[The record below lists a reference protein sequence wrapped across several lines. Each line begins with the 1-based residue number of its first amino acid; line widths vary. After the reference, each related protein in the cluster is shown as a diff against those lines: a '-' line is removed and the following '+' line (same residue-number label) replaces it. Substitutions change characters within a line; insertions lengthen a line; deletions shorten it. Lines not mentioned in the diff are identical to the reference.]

1 MSKKLCK
8 GIRKDGSPCQG
19 NALDQYDG
27 YCIAHGP
34 TPDQAYQWR
43 SEGGKKSSTAA
54 RLDKRIPERLKYL
67 HDILET
73 GLKQVLDG
81 TLSPARYNAS
91 CRGVKMILDLYR
103 QSDQEMD
110 DIRAEEIQAAAAAYL
125 GLNANLDV
133 LEAADDMA
141 ARQNKHRREA
151 LVEQEYAEVKEP
163 FKPGQPPEIFLN
175 HKGRRRF
182 GYQTIEN
189 TQEFLN
195 ELDDELTEFDPW
207 QSDLSE
213 ITDLLQ
219 TMQEHV
225 EETLSA
231 LARDDVAPFDPLT
244 GRAFTKLPASVQTR
258 SRLKRFLHDD
268 VKPQDRLEEQRAR
281 IEQLMHKAVELAR
294 DEDDKEGLQ
303 EAEVNYRQE
312 LVEAQIYRQEPEE
325 AKTCGQELVEGEL
338 CPQDPE
344 ETETYGQELP
354 EAQICPQ
361 EPEEAETYGLEL
373 VEGEICPQEPEKAE
387 TYGLELVEGEICPLE
402 PEESETSGQELVE
415 GEICPLEPEEAQ
427 QGGKTLAY
435 IREALKASGVPIES
449 VPANFRW
456 Q

>member
-1 MSKKLCK
+1 MSKTLCK

-19 NALDQYDG
+19 NALDQFNG
-27 YCIAHGP
+27 LCIAHGP
-34 TPDQAYQWR
+34 TPEQAYQWR
-43 SEGGKKSSTAA
+43 SEGGKNSATAA

-67 HDILET
+67 HNILET

-110 DIRAEEIQAAAAAYL
+110 LIRAEEIQAAAAEFL
-125 GLNANLDV
+125 GLNGNLDV
-133 LEAADDMA
+133 LEAPDDMA
-141 ARQNKHRREA
+141 ARQDQHRAEA
-151 LVEQEYAEVKEP
+151 LVEQDFAEVKEP

-244 GRAFTKLPASVQTR
+244 GRAITKLPAGVQTR
-258 SRLKRFLHDD
+258 SRLDRLIHDE
-268 VKPQDRLEEQRAR
+268 VKPQERLEKQLTR
-281 IEQLMHKAVELAR
+281 IKQLMRKAEKLAQ
-294 DEDDKEGLQ
+294 DEDDNQ
-303 EAEVNYRQE
+303 EVEVAETYGQEPEVAETFRQE
-312 LVEAQIYRQEPEE
+312 LDRAESCGQEPEE
-325 AKTCGQELVEGEL
+325 AATYGPELVEAETYGPEL
-338 CPQDPE
+338 ELAP
-344 ETETYGQELP
+344 TYGQEP
-354 EAQICPQ
+354 EAAATSAQ
-361 EPEEAETYGLEL
+361 EPEEAATYG
-373 VEGEICPQEPEKAE
+373 QNPEA
-387 TYGLELVEGEICPLE
+387 
-402 PEESETSGQELVE
+402 
-415 GEICPLEPEEAQ
+415 AQ
-427 QGGKTLAY
+427 QGSGKLAY
-435 IREALKASGVPIES
+435 IQECLKASGVPIDS
-449 VPANFRW
+449 VPAQFRW